1 MRTRSDRD
9 SNWTSRWAKV
19 GLTRMKPGLTYS
31 RPDQD
36 GDLAWPSLAVARH
49 KEKAHSLTFS
59 FSQVFS
65 HVGNLSTTFAC
76 LKLQWCILLSVAKL
90 NSNKYKKIWTT
101 SWAFLQL
108 RLDCHFDHAMLRVFI
123 TSTSCAC
130 PSWACDL
137 CRTLQVTMNIWFDLP
152 HWQTPL
158 D

>member
-19 GLTRMKPGLTYS
+19 GLTGMNPGLTYS
-31 RPDQD
+31 WS
-36 GDLAWPSLAVARH
+36 DLHVILVWPGLAGKLEFWGFLSLFL
-49 KEKAHSLTFS
+49 SLKS
-59 FSQVFS
+59 FSHRITWALLLLVSNFS
-65 HVGNLSTTFAC
+65 DAS
-76 LKLQWCILLSVAKL
+76 LLSVAKL
-90 NSNKYKKIWTT
+90 NSNNYKKIWTT
-101 SWAFLQL
+101 NWVFLQL

-123 TSTSCAC
+123 TSTSWAC

-137 CRTLQVTMNIWFDLP
+137 CRRFQVTMNIWFDLP